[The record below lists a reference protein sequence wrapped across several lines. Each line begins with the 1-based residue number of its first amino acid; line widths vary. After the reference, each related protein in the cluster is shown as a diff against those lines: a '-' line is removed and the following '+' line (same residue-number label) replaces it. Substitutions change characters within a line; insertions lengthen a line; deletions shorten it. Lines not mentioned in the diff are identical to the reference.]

1 MAGEMERQLL
11 VSGAGSGGTNNL
23 IASLRERDTA
33 GLFIVGYHTDRFIL
47 MKSPADRN
55 YVMPPTTHPRF
66 ADTLRRIVE
75 KERIDLIIPTQDVD
89 VLALVRC
96 EGAIA
101 ARVFLPSPSTIELC
115 QDKYELTTFLRAR
128 NVPAPE
134 TYPVASLDEIDASF
148 ARLGSPSRVW
158 CRIRVGSGS
167 RGAIPVG
174 SVEQARSWITYWQQM
189 RGVPVSSFTL
199 SEYLPGRDFLCQSI
213 WKDGTLILART
224 FERLSYF
231 DGSNRASGVSSFSAL
246 AKTVYEPQVFE
257 VCRQAVLAVDRNA
270 SGLFSIDLKANADGV
285 PCVTEINAG
294 RFFIGMTSFDRV
306 CKHNMTLAYVRLALG
321 EPVDL
326 RDEYDVA
333 ADYYLVRDL
342 DTLPRVFHADEMFEG
357 IEELQ

>member
-1 MAGEMERQLL
+1 MAGEMERRLL

-23 IASLRERDTA
+23 IGSLRERDSA
-33 GLFIVGYHTDRFIL
+33 SLFIVGYHTDRFIL

-55 YVMPPTTHPRF
+55 YVVPPTTHPSF

-89 VLALVRC
+89 VLALARC

-101 ARVFLPSPSTIELC
+101 ARVFLPSRGTIERC
-115 QDKYELTTFLRAR
+115 QDKYELTTLLRAR
-128 NVPAPE
+128 KIPAPE
-134 TYPVASLDEIDASF
+134 TYPVTSLDEIDAAF
-148 ARLGSPSRVW
+148 ERLGSPSRVW

-174 SVEQARSWITYWQQM
+174 SAEQARSWITYWQQM
-189 RGVPVSSFTL
+189 RGVPASSFTL

-213 WKDGTLILART
+213 WKDGKLILART

-246 AKTVYEPQVFE
+246 AKTVDEPHVFE
-257 VCRQAVLAVDRNA
+257 VCRQAVLAVDGSA
-270 SGLFSIDLKANADGV
+270 SGLFSVDLKANTDGV

-306 CKHNMTLAYVRLALG
+306 CKHNMTLTYVRLALG

-357 IEELQ
+357 IEEL

>member
-1 MAGEMERQLL
+1 MAGDMERRLL

-23 IASLRERDTA
+23 IGSLRERDA
-33 GLFIVGYHTDRFIL
+33 GGVFIVGYHTDRFVL

-66 ADTLRRIVE
+66 ADTLCRIVE
-75 KERIDLIIPTQDVD
+75 KEQIDLIIPTQDVD
-89 VLALVRC
+89 VLGLVRC

-101 ARVFLPSPSTIELC
+101 ARVFLPSRSTIERC
-115 QDKYELTTFLRAR
+115 QDKYELTTLLRAR
-128 NVPAPE
+128 KVPAPE

-148 ARLGSPSRVW
+148 RQLGSPSRVW

-246 AKTVYEPQVFE
+246 AKTVYEPRVFE
-257 VCRQAVLAVDRNA
+257 VCRQAVLAVDRRA
-270 SGLFSIDLKANADGV
+270 SGLFSIDLKANTDGL

-306 CKHNMTLAYVRLALG
+306 CKHNMTLTYVRLALG

>member
-1 MAGEMERQLL
+1 MAGNMKRRLL
-11 VSGAGSGGTNNL
+11 VSGAGSGGSNNL
-23 IASLRERDTA
+23 IGSLRERDPA
-33 GLFIVGYHTDRFIL
+33 GVFIVGYHTDWFIL
-47 MKSPADRN
+47 KKSPADRN
-55 YVMPPTTHPRF
+55 YVMPPATHPHF
-66 ADTLRRIVE
+66 ADTLCRIVE
-75 KERIDLIIPTQDVD
+75 KERIDLVIPTQDVD

-96 EGAIA
+96 QGALA
-101 ARVFLPSPSTIELC
+101 ARVFLPSPGTIQLC
-115 QDKYELTTFLRAR
+115 QDKYELTNFLRAR
-128 NVPAPE
+128 HVPAPE
-134 TYPVASLDEIDASF
+134 TYPVTSLDEIDTSF
-148 ARLGSPSRVW
+148 RRLGSPSRMW

-213 WKDGTLILART
+213 WKDGALVLART

-246 AKTVYEPQVFE
+246 AKTVYEPRVFE
-257 VCRQAVLAVDRNA
+257 VCRQAVLAADRSA
-270 SGLFSIDLKANADGV
+270 SGLFSIDLKENTNGV

-306 CKHNMTLAYVRLALG
+306 CKHNMTLTYVRLALG
-321 EPVDL
+321 EPVEL

-333 ADYYLVRDL
+333 ANYYLVRDL

>member
-1 MAGEMERQLL
+1 MAGDMERLLL

-23 IASLRERDTA
+23 IGSLRERDA
-33 GLFIVGYHTDRFIL
+33 GGVFIVGYHTDRFIL
-47 MKSPADRN
+47 KKSPADRN
-55 YVMPPTTHPRF
+55 YVVPPPTHPRF
-66 ADTLRRIVE
+66 ADTLGRIVE

-89 VLALVRC
+89 VLGLTRC

-101 ARVFLPSPSTIELC
+101 ARVFLPSRSTIERC
-115 QDKYELTTFLRAR
+115 QDKYELTSLLRAR
-128 NVPAPE
+128 KIPAPE
-134 TYPVASLDEIDASF
+134 TYPIASLDEIDESF
-148 ARLGSPSRVW
+148 HRLGSPSRAW

-199 SEYLPGRDFLCQSI
+199 CEYLPGRDFLCQSI

-246 AKTVYEPQVFE
+246 AKTVYELQVFE
-257 VCRQAVLAVDRNA
+257 VCRQAVLAVDGNA
-270 SGLFSIDLKANADGV
+270 SGLFSIDLKANTEGV

-306 CKHNMTLAYVRLALG
+306 CKHNMARTYVSLALG